1 MSIDIQ
7 TMFILILIAFI
18 IGLIIGVT
26 LGKPNYMGR

>member
-7 TMFILILIAFI
+7 TMFILMLIAFI

-26 LGKPNYMGR
+26 LGRPTYMSR